1 MNELHFFER
10 KYCKIDYK
18 NICSV
23 LEKVLVP
30 VIKNPNFISLCT
42 LMFMQ
47 ENRLQLQ
54 NQLSKYTRR
63 GRSNKKSSKI
73 VYTASIGITFH
84 EVFQQLHKGSLFLT
98 KVGAFYH
105 IWKLF
110 LANSTQMIMSEWFS
124 HKCIEIFHLR
134 PSTHSI

>member
-84 EVFQQLHKGSLFLT
+84 EV
-98 KVGAFYH
+98 
-105 IWKLF
+105 
-110 LANSTQMIMSEWFS
+110 
-124 HKCIEIFHLR
+124 
-134 PSTHSI
+134 